1 MVERGE
7 PICAELQAFRGTP
20 VSNHVCTSRLQIE
33 TIQHGKSKL
42 SSYQYA
48 PIVQEP
54 KPTPYF
60 RSVSIAYFDS
70 FVET

>member
-42 SSYQYA
+42 SSYQHA

-54 KPTPYF
+54 KPTPCF
-60 RSVSIAYFDS
+60 RRISIAYF
-70 FVET
+70 